1 MPAEPITAAVHIAAE
16 PAHVFAYLTEPQA
29 LVRWM
34 GEFAR
39 LDPAPGGEFA
49 VDINGVPVRGRYLEL
64 DPPHRLLISWGHAG
78 SSRLPPGASTVE
90 ITLTLPAAARTSPSP
105 TATSPSPRR
114 PATSAAGATS
124 SPASRSPPPAATRA
138 PTPSATRPAGRPDQA
153 GGVKARWLPAKR
165 LSLGAVSAA
174 RLGDADRRR
183 QRLDLVRRRCAGL
196 PGHRRF
202 RLSRAPNSRERPG

>member
-16 PAHVFAYLTEPQA
+16 PARVFAYFTEPQA

-90 ITLTLPAAARTSPSP
+90 ITLTPAGGGTHVAVTHRDLPEPEATRHERGWRRFLARLEVAAPGGDPGPDPLRDPA
-105 TATSPSPRR
+105 RR
-114 PATSAAGATS
+114 PA
-124 SPASRSPPPAATRA
+124 
-138 PTPSATRPAGRPDQA
+138 
-153 GGVKARWLPAKR
+153 
-165 LSLGAVSAA
+165 
-174 RLGDADRRR
+174 
-183 QRLDLVRRRCAGL
+183 
-196 PGHRRF
+196 
-202 RLSRAPNSRERPG
+202 